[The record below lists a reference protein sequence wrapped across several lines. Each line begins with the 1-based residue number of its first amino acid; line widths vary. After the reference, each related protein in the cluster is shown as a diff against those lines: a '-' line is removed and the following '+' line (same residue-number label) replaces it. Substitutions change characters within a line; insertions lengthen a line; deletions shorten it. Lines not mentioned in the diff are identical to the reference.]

1 MLAHSGNA
9 DTHLN
14 KHRTI
19 LAVANYIAKRDKER
33 EVRACKFKSKTEGKK
48 RQELACPTEAS
59 GTQGS
64 KAQASSKT
72 MLAHVTVRPKKK
84 LKSTHL
90 MKKNLNTY
98 KELMIH
104 LINSHGLPSTLVESP
119 QLRTLVQFLISK
131 GTILSQF
138 PPEELHIERRKV
150 EIISRLQIK

>member
-1 MLAHSGNA
+1 MQIEIQN
-9 DTHLN
+9 
-14 KHRTI
+14 R
-19 LAVANYIAKRDKER
+19 RKE
-33 EVRACKFKSKTEGKK
+33 ET
-48 RQELACPTEAS
+48 ELACPTEAS

-64 KAQASSKT
+64 KAQVSSET

-90 MKKNLNTY
+90 MKETLNTY

-150 EIISRLQIK
+150 EIISRLQIKQMFNHVSAICVVRHCNVSLMTADNYALCKH